1 MKVVKRS
8 KLSGS
13 IFISIGMLVSMFF
26 ASCDKGLVFE
36 QNQKIEKAMWD
47 VDKPVVFT
55 AQIKDT
61 IHAHDVY
68 LNIRNA
74 GSYPFSNLFLFI
86 NTRFPGGQLD
96 RDTAE
101 IMLANADGRWLG
113 KGIGDIWDNR
123 ILFKHNVR
131 FPQAGEYRFELIQAM
146 RMNPLSG
153 MMDVGIRI
161 ETAEIKK

>member
-1 MKVVKRS
+1 VKE
-8 KLSGS
+8 
-13 IFISIGMLVSMFF
+13 VSMIKFSRSILKVAAIIAVIFF
-26 ASCDKGLVFE
+26 TSCNNDVVFE
-36 QNQKIEKAMWD
+36 QNQKIEKSLWD

-55 AQIKDT
+55 AKITDT
-61 IHAHDVY
+61 VHAQNVY

-74 GSYPFSNLFLFI
+74 GTYPFSNLFLFI

-113 KGIGDIWDNR
+113 KGLGDIWDNR
-123 ILFKHNVR
+123 ILFKRNVR

-153 MMDVGIRI
+153 MMDVGIRV
-161 ETAEIKK
+161 EKAEEK

>member
-1 MKVVKRS
+1 MKVVLRIKF
-8 KLSGS
+8 SGS
-13 IFISIGMLVSMFF
+13 IILFAVIAVLFF
-26 ASCDKGLVFE
+26 ASCDNTVVFE
-36 QNQKIEKAMWD
+36 QNQKIEKSLWD

-55 AQIKDT
+55 AQITDT
-61 IHAHDVY
+61 IHAQNVY

-101 IMLANADGRWLG
+101 IMLANADGKWLG
-113 KGIGDIWDNR
+113 NGLGDIWDNR

-153 MMDVGIRI
+153 MMDVGLRI
-161 ETAEIKK
+161 EKAEEKK

>member
-1 MKVVKRS
+1 MIKFSRSILKVAAIIAV
-8 KLSGS
+8 
-13 IFISIGMLVSMFF
+13 IFFT
-26 ASCDKGLVFE
+26 SCNNDVVFE
-36 QNQKIEKAMWD
+36 QNQKIEKSLWD

-55 AQIKDT
+55 AKITDT
-61 IHAHDVY
+61 VHAQNVY

-74 GSYPFSNLFLFI
+74 GTYPFSNLFLFI

-113 KGIGDIWDNR
+113 KGLGDIWDNR
-123 ILFKHNVR
+123 ILFKRNVR

-153 MMDVGIRI
+153 MMDVGIRV
-161 ETAEIKK
+161 EKAEEK